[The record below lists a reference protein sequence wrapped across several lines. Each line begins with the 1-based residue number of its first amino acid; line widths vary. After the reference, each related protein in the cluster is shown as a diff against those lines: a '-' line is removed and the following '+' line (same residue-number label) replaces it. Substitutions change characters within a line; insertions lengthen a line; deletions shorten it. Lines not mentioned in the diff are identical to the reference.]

1 MSEIP
6 QSYRKLKWIHITVL
20 LLAAIGAAWVLIKLY
35 PAYRDLVLFGLY
47 SIPSHMLISPFP
59 HEPVLLET
67 AKYFPAWQIALGG
80 TIGCC
85 LAGFLDYWII
95 TPLVNHRYIRPKLD
109 NRRIFRKS
117 LEYFYKFPFAILV
130 FAAVSPI
137 PFYPFKFLSIA
148 GRYPLW
154 KYQLALIVGR
164 TPRYYVL
171 AVLGHVLQIPTWVLA
186 VTFVALLL
194 SPMVKIVVSRLKKKR
209 RVSPANGD
217 SGVDSKDTDQAAEED
232 ATLWL
237 PAPKKSEHP
246 L

>member
-1 MSEIP
+1 M
-6 QSYRKLKWIHITVL
+6 
-20 LLAAIGAAWVLIKLY
+20 LIKLY
-35 PAYRDLVLFGLY
+35 PACRDLVLFGLY

-67 AKYFPAWQIALGG
+67 AKYFPAWQIGLAG
-80 TIGCC
+80 TAGCC

-109 NRRIFRKS
+109 NRRLFRKS

-164 TPRYYVL
+164 TPRYYIL
-171 AVLGHVLQIPTWVLA
+171 AVLGHALQIPTWVLA

-194 SPMVKIVVSRLKKKR
+194 SPLVKIVVSRFRKKR
-209 RVSPANGD
+209 GAAAASEVSKAGAENYDRASENG
-217 SGVDSKDTDQAAEED
+217 SPP
-232 ATLWL
+232 WL
-237 PAPKKSEHP
+237 TAPKKSEHS